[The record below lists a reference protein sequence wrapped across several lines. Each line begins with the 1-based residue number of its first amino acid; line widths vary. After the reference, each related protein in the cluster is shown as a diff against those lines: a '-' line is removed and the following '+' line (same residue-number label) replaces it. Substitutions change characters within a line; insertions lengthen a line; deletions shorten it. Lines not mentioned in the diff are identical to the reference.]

1 MTFCLSKSG
10 NSCPNREKNI
20 KSIGNINSIEKLDI
34 LKILDILKC
43 PPSPHITS
51 PSIQLH
57 HCQPPLSEICRQIL
71 SPSPPFI
78 NVALISY
85 NIDLC
90 DLCLELSLFFHFFI
104 LSLRIS
110 TGPKILFQIVLKWW
124 ILALTREAHRERR
137 SPGKKEYE
145 EENYIITPEKDLKT
159 TRNSQYLMSSS
170 GFQTPWNDFFRRNHL
185 LQRTHQHW
193 KSNPMG
199 SILGV
204 CDNQKLNRNILLHL

>member
-1 MTFCLSKSG
+1 M
-10 NSCPNREKNI
+10 
-20 KSIGNINSIEKLDI
+20 
-34 LKILDILKC
+34 KC
-43 PPSPHITS
+43 PPSPQITS

-90 DLCLELSLFFHFFI
+90 DLCLVFSLFFHFFI
-104 LSLRIS
+104 LSFRIS
-110 TGPKILFQIVLKWW
+110 TGSKILFQIVLKSW

-145 EENYIITPEKDLKT
+145 EENYIITPEKYLNKTKKFTIFDVKFWFSNALK
-159 TRNSQYLMSSS
+159 
-170 GFQTPWNDFFRRNHL
+170 
-185 LQRTHQHW
+185 
-193 KSNPMG
+193 
-199 SILGV
+199 
-204 CDNQKLNRNILLHL
+204 